1 MSSSSRSRSNS
12 NSSFRRPLS
21 LLSLLLL
28 LSLQWWKEQHL
39 LEARI
44 LGPRALTACVR
55 RVIMLLN
62 AFRLLTK
69 RARYKCNFRGA
80 VLFRVLNPRQ
90 RFSLSLSLS
99 LSGVS
104 NTSALRVQQ
113 KIRFLKTENTF
124 CILSSKKNI
133 QHTVLSCCSLAFY
146 DQPVNVP
153 KMNASTF
160 CAHVFTTR
168 VFLPFS
174 RRRVFSVMNVFF

>member
-1 MSSSSRSRSNS
+1 
-12 NSSFRRPLS
+12 
-21 LLSLLLL
+21 
-28 LSLQWWKEQHL
+28 
-39 LEARI
+39 
-44 LGPRALTACVR
+44 
-55 RVIMLLN
+55 MLLN

-80 VLFRVLNPRQ
+80 VLFRVLNPSWMQ
-90 RFSLSLSLS
+90 RVSLSLSLS
-99 LSGVS
+99 LSLS
-104 NTSALRVQQ
+104 HKQNALRVQQ

-133 QHTVLSCCSLAFY
+133 HHTVLSCCSLAFY

-160 CAHVFTTR
+160 CVHVFNTR

-174 RRRVFSVMNVFF
+174 RRRVFSIMNVFF